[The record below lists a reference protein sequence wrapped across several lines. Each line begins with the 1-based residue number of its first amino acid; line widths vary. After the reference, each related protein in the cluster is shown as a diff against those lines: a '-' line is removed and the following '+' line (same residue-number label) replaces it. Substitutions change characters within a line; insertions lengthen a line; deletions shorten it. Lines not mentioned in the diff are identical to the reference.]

1 MQLDYK
7 LSTPEERVEH
17 VKKVIES
24 TPPQD
29 LNKGYLSYMSD
40 YILFVADRNQT
51 KEERKAEKPIL
62 TKNREVTVN
71 KRQVSY
77 EEIVSNLENGEDGI
91 YALMSNDKNQILD
104 PKDPINEYDLENIP
118 DMRPHHELI
127 QRLKAQL
134 ATAKGI
140 QRYHIKKAI
149 IET

>member
-1 MQLDYK
+1 MQLDYS
-7 LSTPEERVEH
+7 LSTPEERVEY
-17 VKKVIES
+17 VNKVIAN
-24 TPPQD
+24 TPPNE

-51 KEERKAEKPIL
+51 KTERKAEKPIL

-71 KRQVSY
+71 KRQISY

-118 DMRPHHELI
+118 GLQTHRDLI
-127 QRLKAQL
+127 TKLQGQL

-140 QRYHIKKAI
+140 QKYHIKKAI

>member
-1 MQLDYK
+1 MEGFIGDL
-7 LSTPEERVEH
+7 EERVEH

-77 EEIVSNLENGEDGI
+77 GEIVSNLENGEDGI

-118 DMRPHHELI
+118 NMRPHYELI